1 MRTIPPA
8 RPATVAATANPDVE
22 AILTEVAGWVG
33 ELRCASMGQ
42 LVQGTVSMSQMHVLW
57 LLQHHGEMPM
67 SKLAVLLDV
76 SLSNATGIIDRMAER
91 GLVERVRVED
101 DRRVV
106 LVRPADAGRQAISQ
120 IESSKRDRMRAVI
133 GRLPATERPIV
144 LAALRSL
151 RRALSAE
158 VDSSG
163 TGATAGTAPLH
174 HHHFAEQAS

>member
-1 MRTIPPA
+1 MRTIPPTGTIGTTA
-8 RPATVAATANPDVE
+8 PATADVE
-22 AILTEVAGWVG
+22 EIVTEVAAWVG
-33 ELRCASMGQ
+33 ELRCASMGR

-67 SKLAVLLDV
+67 SRLAVLLDV

-91 GLVERVRVED
+91 GLVERVRVPD

-106 LVRPADAGRQAISQ
+106 LVRPAYAGREQISM
-120 IESSKRDRMRAVI
+120 IESSKRDGMRAVI
-133 GRLPATERPIV
+133 GRLPKAERPIV

-158 VDSSG
+158 LEGSS
-163 TGATAGTAPLH
+163 ATSPAASPDH
-174 HHHFAEQAS
+174 HHHFAERAS